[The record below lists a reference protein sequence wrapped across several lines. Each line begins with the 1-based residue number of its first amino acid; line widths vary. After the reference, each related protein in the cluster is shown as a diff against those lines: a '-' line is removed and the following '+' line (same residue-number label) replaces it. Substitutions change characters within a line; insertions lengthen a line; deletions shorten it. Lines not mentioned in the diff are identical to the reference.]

1 MLKISQIKEWVKGNQ
16 TDIVLI
22 VGVIFIAF
30 ISFGLGRL
38 TAPLTVKNPI
48 IIEQPSG
55 AQSTATTT
63 EQGTANTAA
72 STSASS
78 LSAPSASTQTS
89 AEQQKRQFITSKA
102 GTKYHWPW
110 CSYAKNI
117 KPENAVWF
125 KTEAEAQA
133 AGYTACGCISRSA
146 PVGYKK

>member
-22 VGVIFIAF
+22 IGVIFIAF

-38 TAPLTVKNPI
+38 TAPLIIKDPI
-48 IIEQPSG
+48 TIEQPSE
-55 AQSTATTT
+55 AQFTATTT
-63 EQGTANTAA
+63 EQGTINTAA
-72 STSASS
+72 STSASF
-78 LSAPSASTQTS
+78 LSTPSASTS
-89 AEQQKRQFITSKA
+89 AEQQKGQFISSKA

-125 KTEAEAQA
+125 KTESEAQA